1 MSDNSSESGGKSLGV
16 RFAESTVGEPII
28 TLLLFITSSFW
39 ISFATVGLL
48 IFISSL
54 FMGDTVIAGIIALFG
69 LSGIF
74 VGVLGYVSYLVY
86 VRARD

>member
-1 MSDNSSESGGKSLGV
+1 MSDNSSESDGKSIGV
-16 RFAESTVGEPII
+16 RFAESAIGEPII

-54 FMGDTVIAGIIALFG
+54 FMGDTVIAGIVALFG

-74 VGVLGYVSYLVY
+74 VGVLGYVSYVLY
-86 VRARD
+86 AQVRD